1 MVEAKIEND
10 LTCSRGVMM
19 FNQFN
24 TELDWKFNCS
34 LTPSLTCS
42 KPYRGQISDKQYAD
56 LFSQIFIQ
64 F

>member
-1 MVEAKIEND
+1 M
-10 LTCSRGVMM
+10 
-19 FNQFN
+19 NQFN
-24 TELDWKFNCS
+24 IELNWKFTSS